1 MFLRRRPTH
10 DHMREPKHVYRQA
23 QSIESLM
30 FQPHLL
36 SMQAS
41 PHSGA
46 GRGSKIEQQMDLRG
60 GRARAS
66 GPWRILVV
74 SHVYLDLIA
83 PQGVLHTRF
92 MRRLVV
98 MAAGRRTCD

>member
-1 MFLRRRPTH
+1 MFRRGRGTH
-10 DHMREPKHVYRQA
+10 NHMRELKHVCRQA
-23 QSIESLM
+23 QSIESLIC
-30 FQPHLL
+30 QPNLL

-60 GRARAS
+60 GRARAL

-83 PQGVLHTRF
+83 PQGALHTRF